1 MTLPTSARALL
12 HRRLR
17 LHLLRHGRARLRHPG
32 LRHDGTQLVQMFP
45 TEYDAFKKYA
55 ELYPDACVLLV
66 DTYNVLR
73 HGVPDAIK
81 VFDEVLKPM
90 GKRPKASAS
99 TPATSLPVQEGPQ
112 DA

>member
-1 MTLPTSARALL
+1 MAHSW
-12 HRRLR
+12 
-17 LHLLRHGRARLRHPG
+17 
-32 LRHDGTQLVQMFP
+32 VQMFP

-55 ELYPDACVLLV
+55 EMYPDACVLLV

-90 GKRPKASAS
+90 GKRPKGHSHR
-99 TPATSLPVQEGPQ
+99 LRRYCLLVQESPQ
-112 DA
+112 DAGRGRLPRLHDLRVQLSG